1 MLPILNDPDYIPP
14 PPQLNNTA
22 AAPVN
27 NDTHLNNVL
36 SDATRLLLSS
46 DNLDTAA
53 DESSHD
59 TSDSS
64 VVLSALKFYS
74 GRKRSSGQLQLAQ
87 QTCKFLYQIETTQMV
102 DFSS

>member
-1 MLPILNDPDYIPP
+1 MPNLQNNFAHLLPILNDPDYIVPP
-14 PPQLNNTA
+14 PPQFNDPA

-74 GRKRSSGQLQLAQ
+74 GRKRGQN
-87 QTCKFLYQIETTQMV
+87 CNYNCH
-102 DFSS
+102 